1 VGIAEQQPKTTAK
14 KSRGCGVVVVVV
26 VLLLLLTSFAA
37 SMSGATT
44 KFSSSAA
51 AATTAGC
58 HLDLPDQTRE
68 KGLEV
73 TNLFAMARPI
83 KMEDIKASGL
93 LLSLCA
99 LVSTKAPRRRS
110 PPPPPPRES

>member
-14 KSRGCGVVVVVV
+14 KSRGCGVVVVV

-110 PPPPPPRES
+110 PPPPRES